1 MQLVDFDGIHGY
13 NISMN
18 TDSLQVGKTRYSH
31 YSIAYHLVWI
41 PKYRRR
47 ILTGEVQK
55 ETKRLIAECCE
66 QQGLKLLAMET
77 DEEHIHVFVSAPPR
91 FSPALIA
98 NHLKG
103 HSSRFLREK
112 FPHLKKL
119 CGKEHLWTSSY
130 YVGTTGNISAETIRR
145 YIVECQGK

>member
-1 MQLVDFDGIHGY
+1 
-13 NISMN
+13 MN
-18 TDSLQVGKTRYSH
+18 TDSLQVGKTRYTQ
-31 YSIAYHLVWI
+31 YSIAYHFVWI
-41 PKYRRR
+41 PKHRRR

-55 ETKRLIAECCE
+55 ETKRLITECCA
-66 QQGLKLLAMET
+66 QQGLTLLALEA

-103 HSSRFLREK
+103 YSSRFLREK

-130 YVGTTGNISAETIRR
+130 YVGTAGAVSAETIRR
-145 YIVECQGK
+145 YIVQCQGK